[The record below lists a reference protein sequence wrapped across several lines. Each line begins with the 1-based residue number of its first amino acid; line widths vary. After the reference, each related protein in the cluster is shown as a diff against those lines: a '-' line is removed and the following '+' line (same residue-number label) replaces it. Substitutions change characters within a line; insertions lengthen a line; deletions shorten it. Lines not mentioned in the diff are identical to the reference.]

1 MRSLLYLF
9 ILICSLSD
17 SSVFA
22 EDINVVENEQNTGY
36 IFVGDSRFVGMDKI
50 CNIESLSDNYFVV
63 AKCSMGYDWLVSE
76 ALPQVKQIVY
86 SNKSVDEWVLISG
99 LGVNDYDNIE
109 RYCNLYSDLS
119 SDFNIVCLSVN
130 PVEHSDYITNE
141 DIEFFNKTLSTS
153 GFRFVDSYSVLV
165 EEGFSTVDGLH
176 YNDETYEKVFSIIV
190 EEVLDKH

>member
-1 MRSLLYLF
+1 
-9 ILICSLSD
+9 
-17 SSVFA
+17 
-22 EDINVVENEQNTGY
+22 
-36 IFVGDSRFVGMDKI
+36 MDKE

-99 LGVNDYDNIE
+99 LGVNDYGNIE

-119 SDFNIVCLSVN
+119 SDFDIVCLSVN
-130 PVEHSDYITNE
+130 PVEYSDYITNE

-176 YNDETYEKVFSIIV
+176 YNGETYEKVFSIIV